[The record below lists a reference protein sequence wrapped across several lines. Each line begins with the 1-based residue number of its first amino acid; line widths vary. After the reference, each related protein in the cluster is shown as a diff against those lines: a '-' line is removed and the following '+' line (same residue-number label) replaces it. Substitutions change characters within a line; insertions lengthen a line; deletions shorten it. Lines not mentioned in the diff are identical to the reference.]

1 MAINDSP
8 VINDDSTDYPE
19 ESVENK
25 EDEIDDYLDYLEKAA
40 KETSEISDGEDDYE
54 NEKPSEE
61 ISPIVDLDL
70 PQGNILFSF
79 V

>member
-54 NEKPSEE
+54 NEKPSEQ
-61 ISPIVDLDL
+61 ISPKVDPELT
-70 PQGNILFSF
+70 GNILFSF